1 MKPAFLE
8 IPRKIMSEGTSLDDI
23 ESGNVRDAADNAVM
37 DAIMSDMNAYVEE
50 RHPPS
55 SEIYTPAPEP
65 VQQPPA
71 YMFQPPP
78 PPLSQMEAPMMPPM
92 FPQMGGGGGFG
103 MQPTY
108 ERIEEESPA
117 SNSPPPASFSGP
129 KRNGW
134 ADAFD
139 SMRDPMIV
147 GLLVSLFSL
156 PALHTW
162 LAGRAK
168 WAYKVGGS
176 LSWLGFIVQ
185 FLVVGG
191 IFAAWRYGVQM
202 LGV

>member
-1 MKPAFLE
+1 
-8 IPRKIMSEGTSLDDI
+8 MSEGTSLDDI
-23 ESGNVRDAADNAVM
+23 ETGNIRDIADNAVM
-37 DAIMSDMNAYVEE
+37 DAIMSDMNGVVEE
-50 RHPPS
+50 RYQPS
-55 SEIYTPAPEP
+55 PEIYTPAPEP

-78 PPLSQMEAPMMPPM
+78 MM
-92 FPQMGGGGGFG
+92 
-103 MQPTY
+103 MQEHQQPIHFQPHQASY
-108 ERIEEESPA
+108 ERIHEESEASYNYSAPGPA
-117 SNSPPPASFSGP
+117 PAPAALAP

-139 SMRDPMIV
+139 WLRDPMIV

-162 LAGRAK
+162 LASRMK

-176 LSWLGFIVQ
+176 LSWIGFLLQ

-191 IFAAWRYGVQM
+191 IFTAWRYGVQM

>member
-1 MKPAFLE
+1 
-8 IPRKIMSEGTSLDDI
+8 MSEGTSLDDI
-23 ESGNVRDAADNAVM
+23 ESGNVRDTADNAVM

-50 RHPPS
+50 RPPPS
-55 SEIYTPAPEP
+55 PEIYTPPPEH

-78 PPLSQMEAPMMPPM
+78 PMQPPMMPM
-92 FPQMGGGGGFG
+92 YPQMGGGGMG

-117 SNSPPPASFSGP
+117 SNSPPPAPTP

-162 LAGRAK
+162 LASRLK

-185 FLVVGG
+185 FLIVGG
-191 IFAAWRYGVQM
+191 IFAAWKHGVHM